1 MGAQSRQAP
10 VIAQDQSAGGSDSQ
24 ISGKSQG
31 KNQQKKRQDIQKT
44 APAPASGLM
53 AYSEVICYNCGE
65 PGHHL
70 DKCVKPK
77 SCFICKMVT
86 HKVENCPVRRKT
98 HSSARYVGSAAPGLG
113 FYHIDPPDENAQYH
127 GSLKN
132 VGIVL
137 VEAGEV
143 TKQELATEFADI
155 YKTNW
160 PWPINALDEWT
171 FLVKFP
177 PEIDVVQVAGYPCF
191 GLKKDNVVVNVEV
204 WKGRI
209 EAEEDLQ
216 ETWIK
221 IRKLN
226 PQVV

>member
-1 MGAQSRQAP
+1 M
-10 VIAQDQSAGGSDSQ
+10 
-24 ISGKSQG
+24 
-31 KNQQKKRQDIQKT
+31 
-44 APAPASGLM
+44 
-53 AYSEVICYNCGE
+53 
-65 PGHHL
+65 
-70 DKCVKPK
+70 
-77 SCFICKMVT
+77 
-86 HKVENCPVRRKT
+86 
-98 HSSARYVGSAAPGLG
+98 
-113 FYHIDPPDENAQYH
+113 
-127 GSLKN
+127 
-132 VGIVL
+132 GIVL

-204 WKGRI
+204 WKGSF

>member
-1 MGAQSRQAP
+1 
-10 VIAQDQSAGGSDSQ
+10 
-24 ISGKSQG
+24 
-31 KNQQKKRQDIQKT
+31 
-44 APAPASGLM
+44 M
-53 AYSEVICYNCGE
+53 AYSEVICYNYGE

-177 PEIDVVQVAGYPCF
+177 PEIDVVQVAGYPYF
-191 GLKKDNVVVNVEV
+191 GLKKDNVIVNIEV
-204 WKGRI
+204 
-209 EAEEDLQ
+209 
-216 ETWIK
+216 
-221 IRKLN
+221 
-226 PQVV
+226 

>member
-1 MGAQSRQAP
+1 MT
-10 VIAQDQSAGGSDSQ
+10 
-24 ISGKSQG
+24 
-31 KNQQKKRQDIQKT
+31 KK
-44 APAPASGLM
+44 
-53 AYSEVICYNCGE
+53 
-65 PGHHL
+65 
-70 DKCVKPK
+70 
-77 SCFICKMVT
+77 
-86 HKVENCPVRRKT
+86 
-98 HSSARYVGSAAPGLG
+98 
-113 FYHIDPPDENAQYH
+113 
-127 GSLKN
+127 
-132 VGIVL
+132 
-137 VEAGEV
+137 
-143 TKQELATEFADI
+143 ELATEFGDI

-171 FLVKFP
+171 FLVKLP

-209 EAEEDLQ
+209 EGEEDLQ

>member
-1 MGAQSRQAP
+1 M
-10 VIAQDQSAGGSDSQ
+10 
-24 ISGKSQG
+24 
-31 KNQQKKRQDIQKT
+31 
-44 APAPASGLM
+44 
-53 AYSEVICYNCGE
+53 
-65 PGHHL
+65 
-70 DKCVKPK
+70 
-77 SCFICKMVT
+77 
-86 HKVENCPVRRKT
+86 
-98 HSSARYVGSAAPGLG
+98 
-113 FYHIDPPDENAQYH
+113 
-127 GSLKN
+127 
-132 VGIVL
+132 GIVL

-143 TKQELATEFADI
+143 SKQELATEFADI

-177 PEIDVVQVAGYPCF
+177 PEIDVVQVVGYPCF

-204 WKGRI
+204 WKGGI

>member
-1 MGAQSRQAP
+1 M
-10 VIAQDQSAGGSDSQ
+10 
-24 ISGKSQG
+24 
-31 KNQQKKRQDIQKT
+31 
-44 APAPASGLM
+44 
-53 AYSEVICYNCGE
+53 
-65 PGHHL
+65 
-70 DKCVKPK
+70 
-77 SCFICKMVT
+77 
-86 HKVENCPVRRKT
+86 
-98 HSSARYVGSAAPGLG
+98 
-113 FYHIDPPDENAQYH
+113 
-127 GSLKN
+127 
-132 VGIVL
+132 GIVL